1 MVYLV
6 SDKSTDYTKFLA
18 ETIEEFTKHNIKGIA
33 IVGITDSN
41 YELTGYWNMKLRDK
55 LQAENAVRF
64 DAFDDFL
71 KSNSGRYCNDDG
83 DDPTP

>member
-6 SDKSTDYTKFLA
+6 SDKSTDYAKFLA
-18 ETIEEFTKHNIKGIA
+18 ETIDEFAKHDIKGIA
-33 IVGITDSN
+33 IVGITNDT

-64 DAFDDFL
+64 DTFDDFL